1 MVGIKQRQMK
11 HKNWIL
17 LGLLAVPMVGWWWHE
32 YRDAGTEAVEVE
44 GLGAVH
50 ESWNAEQSRGLR
62 EMYAMIAG
70 DITQA
75 ALAEGVPAEQVNAAL
90 APLKHAVSQAAATG
104 RGDVYGE
111 NGVSAAYIAVRMGM
125 PELAKELVARGA
137 EPNRYYVTYTA
148 NGTPLREDMLCAAIA
163 NSPMYGHKTEAMSE
177 AESADLLQWLLEHG
191 GDYRKCDV
199 ETLLRCCMANMM
211 TARSTAKT
219 EQVVRA
225 LGSLSPEWQ
234 MSVAI
239 MMLEVVPD
247 SFPLLEQW
255 FKEGIITREG
265 LEGKASIL
273 TPIAA
278 CGAEQSPQI
287 LERLLRLGL
296 NPNYVPTAPRA
307 EDFASV
313 AAYRQAVAECADIP
327 PLQIVLQYIRSA
339 SPEGE
344 GEERVERILLC
355 MKILLQAGAKVELTP
370 ALLPEHAALRAKV
383 EALFAEFAP
392 QP

>member
-1 MVGIKQRQMK
+1 MRY
-11 HKNWIL
+11 KNWIL
-17 LGLLAVPMVGWWWHE
+17 LGLLAVPMVGWWWYE
-32 YRDAGTEAVEVE
+32 NRDAGTETVAVE
-44 GLGAVH
+44 GLGSMH
-50 ESWNAEQSRGLR
+50 ESWNAEQSRCLR

-70 DITQA
+70 EITQA
-75 ALAEGVPAEQVNAAL
+75 AMAEGVPAEQVNAAL
-90 APLKHAVSQAAATG
+90 APLRQAIAQAAATG
-104 RGDVYGE
+104 RGDVYGM

-125 PELAKELVARGA
+125 PELAKELAKRGA
-137 EPNRYYVTYTA
+137 DPNRHYVTYTA
-148 NGTPLREDMLCAAIA
+148 SGALLREDMLCAAIA
-163 NSPMYGHKTEAMSE
+163 NSPMYDNKTEAMSE
-177 AESADLLQWLLEHG
+177 AESAELLQWLLEHG

-255 FKEGIITREG
+255 FKEGIMTREG

-278 CGAEQSPQI
+278 CGAESSPKN
-287 LERLLRLGL
+287 LESLLRLGL
-296 NPNYVPTAPRA
+296 DPNYVPTAPNVK
-307 EDFASV
+307 DFASV
-313 AAYRQAVAECADIP
+313 VAYRQAVAECADIP
-327 PLQIVLQYIRSA
+327 PLQIVLQYIREMN
-339 SPEGE
+339 PEGE
-344 GEERVERILLC
+344 DAERVERILLC

-392 QP
+392 QV

>member
-1 MVGIKQRQMK
+1 MK

-32 YRDAGTEAVEVE
+32 YRDAGSEAVAVE

-90 APLKHAVSQAAATG
+90 APLKHAVAQAAATG
-104 RGDVYGE
+104 RGDVYGV

-137 EPNRYYVTYTA
+137 APNRYYVNYTA

-163 NSPMYGHKTEAMSE
+163 NSPMYGNKTEAMSE
-177 AESADLLQWLLEHG
+177 AESAELLQWLLEHG

-234 MSVAI
+234 LSVAI

-255 FKEGIITREG
+255 FKEGIMTREG

-327 PLQIVLQYIRSA
+327 PLQIVLQYIREMN
-339 SPEGE
+339 PEGE
-344 GEERVERILLC
+344 EAERVERILLC

-370 ALLPEHAALRAKV
+370 ALLPEHAVLRAKV

-392 QP
+392 QA

>member
-1 MVGIKQRQMK
+1 MK

-32 YRDAGTEAVEVE
+32 YRDAGSESVAVE

-111 NGVSAAYIAVRMGM
+111 NGVSAAYIALRMGM

-137 EPNRYYVTYTA
+137 APNRYYVTYTA

-163 NSPMYGHKTEAMSE
+163 NSPMYGNKTEAMSE
-177 AESADLLQWLLEHG
+177 AESAELLQWLLAHG

-199 ETLLRCCMANMM
+199 ETQLRCCMANMM

-225 LGSLSPEWQ
+225 LGTLSPEWQ

-255 FKEGIITREG
+255 FKEGIMTREG
-265 LEGKASIL
+265 LEGKSSIL

-278 CGAEQSPQI
+278 CGTESSPQN
-287 LERLLRLGL
+287 LENLLRLGL

-339 SPEGE
+339 SPEGVE
-344 GEERVERILLC
+344 AERVERILLC

-392 QP
+392 QA